1 MLTSQR
7 VMMIHKKIIDY
18 HGRVDNVKL
27 FNKDPT
33 TYIAE
38 AKQKEEA
45 RLKAIKEAERAKQL
59 AEENGEEIEESKD
72 AASAA
77 AAAAQAEEEEK
88 GPDYIEYPD
97 EKMTIFEMFGEYGKE
112 TKAEVE
118 EDENS
123 KKELYYD
130 FTPFNA
136 KDPVLL
142 SLMTSEK
149 Y

>member
-1 MLTSQR
+1 
-7 VMMIHKKIIDY
+7 MMIHKKIIDY
-18 HGRVDNVKL
+18 HGRIDNVKL

-77 AAAAQAEEEEK
+77 AAAAAAQAEEEEK
-88 GPDYIEYPD
+88 GPDYIEFAD

-123 KKELYYD
+123 K
-130 FTPFNA
+130 
-136 KDPVLL
+136 
-142 SLMTSEK
+142 
-149 Y
+149 